1 MKAQTDEQ
9 RAQLLDRELAEADK
23 QGGRPTYPV
32 EIRGQVKNLSV
43 FRIDI
48 SVPKFRLENGRT
60 IRGIQEFTHDN
71 PASAEALRDKSSA
84 EAQDIIQS
92 VLMMMVDKEDLI
104 KILAEEGQRDPLI
117 LTQQGYVLNGNRRL
131 AAMRKLS
138 QDAKHSRRF
147 QNIDVVLLP
156 QLDEPELSSIEMRLQ
171 MAIEGKA
178 RYNWL
183 DELLVIQKNIRV
195 LNMDI
200 EKVRVAMRTTKPNLL
215 KRLLMY
221 ELVAE
226 YLEFSGKPG
235 QFFSVVS
242 DEQAFKT
249 LADGVKRY
257 EKRVDMQRSLKSK
270 AFEIILRKPKH
281 KSIHLQI
288 SDLIRVLPELQGQA
302 SESKSTFVATESTD
316 PLAGLSEPVPDK
328 AKAPISEAEF
338 SAQQKEIAQHSKTQE
353 LNDARNKQLRLAED
367 ALSMINAIDL
377 ELASHHKARM
387 ISLLEKIRDASSR
400 ARKELEAGE

>member
-9 RAQLLDRELAEADK
+9 RAQLLEKELEEANR
-23 QGGRPTYPV
+23 QGGRPTYTV
-32 EIRGQVKNLSV
+32 EVRGAAKHLSV

-60 IRGIQEFTHDN
+60 IRGIQEFIYEN
-71 PASAEALRDKSSA
+71 PSSVQALKDKSSA
-84 EAQDIIQS
+84 EAQEIIQS
-92 VLMMMVDKEDLI
+92 VLMMMVDKEDLLEN
-104 KILAEEGQRDPLI
+104 LAEEGQRDPLI

-138 QDAKHSRRF
+138 QDPKHSRHF
-147 QNIDVVLLP
+147 QSVDVVLLP
-156 QLDEPELSSIEMRLQ
+156 PLDEAELSSIEMRLQ

-183 DELLVIQKNIRV
+183 DELLVIQKNIRE
-195 LNMDI
+195 LKMDV
-200 EKVRVAMRTTKPNLL
+200 EKVRAAMRTTKPNLL
-215 KRLLMY
+215 KKLIMY

-226 YLEFSGKPG
+226 YLKFSGKSG

-249 LADGVKRY
+249 LADGVRRY
-257 EKRVDMQRSLKSK
+257 EKRVDLQNALKAR

-288 SDLIRVLPELQGQA
+288 SDLVRVLPNLEKSPVMA
-302 SESKSTFVATESTD
+302 ESIETDSRTND
-316 PLAGLSEPVPDK
+316 PLAGLAIAAPQK
-328 AKAPISEAEF
+328 NKAPLSDAEF
-338 SAQQKEIAQHSKTQE
+338 SAQQREIALHSKTQE
-353 LNDARNKQLRLAED
+353 LGDARNRQLKLAED
-367 ALSMINAIDL
+367 ALSMVNAVDSD
-377 ELASHHKARM
+377 LASFHRKQM
-387 ISLLEKIRDASSR
+387 VTLMEKIEKSA
-400 ARKELEAGE
+400 ARVLAELSKGE